1 MTRLPRLAAALL
13 LLPFFFGTAPE
24 SHAQSAPIRPGDM
37 IEVRIAGVP
46 PEEVAQFNQV
56 YNVDETG
63 MVNLPFIGQL
73 KVDGQ
78 LGNQVQRT
86 IEGRL
91 KAGKIY
97 THPTIT
103 VTAVNA
109 NRFVNVGGP
118 GMRGGQRIVYTP
130 DLTLMTAINAA
141 GGFNDFADR
150 KNISLIR
157 EGKVYR
163 YDARELLRDPKKDP
177 HVQPGDQISVPMS
190 IF

>member
-13 LLPFFFGTAPE
+13 LPCLFGFAVE
-24 SHAQSAPIRPGDM
+24 SQAQNATIRPGDM
-37 IEVRIAGVP
+37 IEIRIAGVP
-46 PEEVAQFNQV
+46 PEEVGQFNQA
-56 YNVDETG
+56 YTVDESG

-103 VTAVNA
+103 VTAINA

-118 GMRGGQRIVYTP
+118 GMRGGQRIVYTA

-163 YDARELLRDPKKDP
+163 YDARELLKNPTKDP
-177 HVQPGDQISVPMS
+177 AVQPGDQISVPMS
-190 IF
+190 MF